1 MPKWRVALSMDFFYL
16 RVSRQEIEKIIYV
29 EPDEELLKKVED
41 PYEKIRKEEEEQR
54 KAKELADQ
62 INASKAEKKAAI
74 TITQQN
80 KKDVPFV

>member
-1 MPKWRVALSMDFFYL
+1 MLKWKAASSIWLFKFRVT
-16 RVSRQEIEKIIYV
+16 RQEIEKIVYV

-62 INASKAEKKAAI
+62 INAAKAEKKAAI

-80 KKDVPFV
+80 KKDIPFV